1 MSEIKYLWPLYAFG
15 WAKTINAPESLQMAL
30 RLREIGKNAVED
42 SFFIA
47 VYVTGS
53 SPDAYHAGDDKRTIV
68 GVAEIANIDKDFD
81 VYDYSLSG
89 EEDGEYWGIG
99 LPVSRWLRFNKTKHL
114 YGIMKNIYP
123 ESFYALDKKM
133 RSKFRNGVPIPIDKG
148 EYEHLGDFLNKYL
161 EKKHDKLLLV
171 TPSH

>member
-1 MSEIKYLWPLYAFG
+1 MGDIKYLWPLYAFG
-15 WAKTINAPESLQMAL
+15 WANTINAPESSQMAD
-30 RLREIGKNAVED
+30 RLREVGKNAVND

-68 GVAEIANIDKDFD
+68 GVAEIANLEKDFD
-81 VYDYSLSG
+81 VFDNSLSG

-99 LPVSRWLRFNKTKHL
+99 LPVSRWLRFNKTKRL
-114 YGIMKNIYP
+114 DRIMKNIYP
-123 ESFYALDKKM
+123 ESFYAVGNKM

-148 EYEHLGDFLNKYL
+148 EYKLVGDFLNKYL
-161 EKKHDKLLLV
+161 ERKHDKLLSV
-171 TPSH
+171 TPLH